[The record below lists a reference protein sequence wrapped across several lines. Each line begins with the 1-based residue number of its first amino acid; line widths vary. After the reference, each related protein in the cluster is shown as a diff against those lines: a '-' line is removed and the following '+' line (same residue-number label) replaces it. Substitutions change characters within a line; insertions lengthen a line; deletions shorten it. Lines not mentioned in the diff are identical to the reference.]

1 VSEGVSDGVNTY
13 FQFLCLHF
21 FSYLFTGGGWNA
33 MVQARS
39 AVSQ

>member
-21 FSYLFTGGGWNA
+21 SLTY
-33 MVQARS
+33 VQEEDGMRWCRLG
-39 AVSQ
+39 QL